1 MTSTSNNMPP
11 LEATE
16 APWTDAEM
24 HIRET
29 MLCKRGPRPQRDWSL
44 VFEALDA
51 STSAPQISRRRLL
64 RRGALV
70 ASGVAVAAFFGLPR
84 MWW

>member
-1 MTSTSNNMPP
+1 MTFTSNNMPP
-11 LEATE
+11 LDATD

-29 MLCKRGPRPQRDWSL
+29 MLASEAHAPEGLESQ

-51 STSAPQISRRRLL
+51 STSPQISSLV
-64 RRGALV
+64 RRGALLV